1 MNWIML
7 WCWNFGRRFWCLGG
21 FGVRRNWRCRIGRGE
36 RGERENEGDNQKFL
50 PSACLAV
57 TGKSVCIFPAILLTR
72 GVWICKRKVHMQVFK
87 ILLGVHTG
95 LNNGVNSK
103 IKNQKSKRKK
113 DNGVNSVVTVLWNV
127 YWDCNISPRV
137 VECTFRKQPNLFF
150 FFFFL
155 FFPPFLSNK
164 LRILKVKIILSTRLL

>member
-1 MNWIML
+1 M
-7 WCWNFGRRFWCLGG
+7 FGGDGEECLYFSGD
-21 FGVRRNWRCRIGRGE
+21 FV
-36 RGERENEGDNQKFL
+36 NEG
-50 PSACLAV
+50 
-57 TGKSVCIFPAILLTR
+57 SVDLQ
-72 GVWICKRKVHMQVFK
+72 RKVHMQVFK